1 MWRASRRGTEI
12 DQTTAVM
19 GWLHIVTGALVL
31 VATGLR
37 LWDRFA
43 HGRPVHPEG
52 EPAWVH
58 MVARTTHVLIYAIL
72 IAMPVAGLLAWF
84 GGIGFLA
91 EAHELMWTPL
101 LVLVAIHIAGALAQ
115 HFWFK
120 TDVLKRM
127 VTPAAS

>member
-1 MWRASRRGTEI
+1 MTIPTAPRAEGWSKLSVRLHWLIVLLIVVQFIDHEWMVDMWRASRRGTEI

-31 VATGLR
+31 VAT
-37 LWDRFA
+37 
-43 HGRPVHPEG
+43 
-52 EPAWVH
+52 
-58 MVARTTHVLIYAIL
+58 
-72 IAMPVAGLLAWF
+72 GLLAWF